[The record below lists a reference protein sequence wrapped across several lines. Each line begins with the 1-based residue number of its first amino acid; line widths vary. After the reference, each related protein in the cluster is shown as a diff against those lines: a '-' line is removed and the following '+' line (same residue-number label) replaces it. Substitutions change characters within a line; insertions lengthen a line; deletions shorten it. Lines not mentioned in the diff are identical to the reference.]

1 MTNPS
6 VAEVEA
12 RAGRGKLLPEYVE
25 DVLIAKWLG
34 ITPDRLQDMPVYW
47 REAAEIVIVAQHRA
61 QEAKHG
67 KQGHK

>member
-12 RAGRGKLLPEYVE
+12 RAGRGKPLPGYVE
-25 DVLIAKWLG
+25 DVLLARWLG
-34 ITPDRLQDMPVYW
+34 IPPDRVPELPVYW
-47 REAAEIVIVAQHRA
+47 YKAAQIVLIAQHRA

-67 KQGHK
+67 KQGQ